1 MVELSTIEFR
11 FDVPSMQREEL
22 RAYSEGL
29 FDEWEQRLGAEF
41 AVQEYSL
48 RLEIEDDPVVGL
60 AVVAAPLGALHAG
73 IGTYPSFLE
82 GLKAIQGQLRVA
94 DHRLAMSAYKPFARL
109 KVIPPRI
116 TRRSGVLAQL
126 QQLLQAAK
134 RREIEVEEAMV
145 EARWILGREALAVPE
160 FMRAFADG
168 LSHMRGNPDRIP
180 MLTVTDEGVVGRE
193 ARDSAARAAA
203 PDGITSPPMKFK
215 VEVWRDSRSGMRRVR
230 ISETW

>member
-29 FDEWEQRLGAEF
+29 FNEWEQRLGAEF
-41 AVQEYSL
+41 AVREYSL

-73 IGTYPSFLE
+73 IGTYPTFVE

-94 DHRLAMSAYKPFARL
+94 DYGLLMSAYKPFASL
-109 KVIPPRI
+109 KRVPRT
-116 TRRSGVLAQL
+116 TRRSGVLGQL

-145 EARWILGREALAVPE
+145 EARWIFGREALDVPE
-160 FMRAFADG
+160 FLRAFADG
-168 LSHMRGNPDRIP
+168 MFHLRRHPERIP
-180 MLTVTDEGVVGRE
+180 ELTGTDEELVVYD
-193 ARDSAARAAA
+193 ARDNASRAAT
-203 PDGITSPPMKFK
+203 PDGTTSPHMKLT
-215 VEVWRDSRSGMRRVR
+215 VEVWRDSRSGVRRVR